1 MATELYCFFSREAM
15 FLVFC
20 STQKEGPHVI
30 KEVRGLGG
38 ARASRGFGKEHEAKH
53 MGRLSPLSQVSI
65 IPSILYLTNL
75 QIPGGFSRGYS
86 FESVPL
92 SIDPNTT

>member
-1 MATELYCFFSREAM
+1 MATELYCSFSREAM

-38 ARASRGFGKEHEAKH
+38 ARAS
-53 MGRLSPLSQVSI
+53 
-65 IPSILYLTNL
+65 
-75 QIPGGFSRGYS
+75 
-86 FESVPL
+86 
-92 SIDPNTT
+92 